1 MHHQPIPH
9 PNTAILPELRK
20 KIDQKTKPLGALGQL
35 EDLALQIGLILR
47 SPQPQLINPHIIV
60 FAGSHGIAAEGVSA
74 YPPEVTYQMVLNFL
88 GGGAAINVFTR
99 QHNIE
104 LLLVDAGVDHDF
116 ENTKGLIH
124 AKINYGTKSFL
135 KEHAMTAEEC
145 RQSLEK
151 GAELVSEVRKKGCNV
166 IGFGEMGIGN
176 TSAAA
181 LMMHKLMEVPLEKCT
196 GKGTGLDDSQ
206 YQNKLAILQQAADF
220 HDSNLSGNKPL
231 SVLRTFGG
239 FEIAMMCGAMLQ
251 AAREGMVILVDGF
264 ISGAAFLCAYK
275 LNPAVKSYAV
285 FSHLSDEHGHALL
298 LKQLEVQPL
307 LKLNMRLGEGS
318 GCALAYPLL
327 QSAQAFLNEM
337 ASFESAGVSN
347 KEM

>member
-1 MHHQPIPH
+1 MNHDPITH
-9 PNTAILPELRK
+9 PDPAILTELRE
-20 KIDQKTKPLGALGQL
+20 KINQKTKPLGALGQL
-35 EDLALQIGLILR
+35 EDLALKIDHILQ
-47 SPQPQLINPHIIV
+47 SSEPQLAHPHIIV

-74 YPPEVTYQMVLNFL
+74 YPSEVTYQMVLNFL

-99 QHNIE
+99 QHHIE
-104 LLLVDAGVDHDF
+104 LLLVDAGVDHEF
-116 ENTKGLIH
+116 EKKEGLIH

-135 KEHAMTAEEC
+135 KGHAMTAEEC
-145 RQSLEK
+145 HLSMEK
-151 GAELVSEVRKKGCNV
+151 GTELVCDVRKKGCNV

-181 LMMHKLMEVPLEKCT
+181 LIMHKLLELPLEECT
-196 GKGTGLDDSQ
+196 GRGTGLDETQ
-206 YQNKLAILQQAADF
+206 YQNKLSILQQASDF
-220 HDSNLSGNKPL
+220 HNGTLSGNDPL
-231 SVLRTFGG
+231 AVLRTFGG
-239 FEIAMMCGAMLQ
+239 YEMSMMCGAMLQ
-251 AAREGMVILVDGF
+251 AAREGMIILVDGF

-275 LNPAVKSYAV
+275 LSPAVKSYSV
-285 FSHLSDEHGHALL
+285 FSHLSDENGHAFLME
-298 LKQLEVQPL
+298 QLEVKPL

-327 QSAQAFLNEM
+327 QSAVAFMNEM